1 LVLPIP
7 LRRSL
12 AAETNN
18 NTVEKV
24 GDMTA
29 EAMRLHPDLAEL
41 RAKYEV
47 AVETPVARV
56 VDGFTFWPGSTS
68 RSSGG

>member
-1 LVLPIP
+1 
-7 LRRSL
+7 
-12 AAETNN
+12 
-18 NTVEKV
+18 VEKV
-24 GDMTA
+24 EDMTT
-29 EAMRLHPDLAEL
+29 EAMRLHPDLAES

-68 RSSGG
+68 RSSRG